1 MEKRP
6 SAAKQAAEKVLEFD
20 VGINYEG
27 SCAVVMISSWV
38 FSVM

>member
-1 MEKRP
+1 LYQGP
-6 SAAKQAAEKVLEFD
+6 TSQAAEKVLEFD